1 MAIVID
7 LAFRHC
13 MQKAEAGHDHHSSSS
28 MIDDDVWLVFGSLQS
43 FSSYSNMAMSH
54 GAITQ
59 TTTHVR
65 MHRVHVY
72 NPIANG
78 WPAFMLL
85 LCCCW

>member
-1 MAIVID
+1 
-7 LAFRHC
+7 
-13 MQKAEAGHDHHSSSS
+13 